1 MPVLLAQVT
10 NGKLA
15 SLEVQLGSL
24 QRCFSVVQ
32 IDEADEILY
41 AASSSSGDVA
51 TVRPIRG
58 PYCLPA
64 AGHDPTA
71 QLHPVCL
78 PTQ

>member
-1 MPVLLAQVT
+1 MPALLAQVT

-24 QRCFSVVQ
+24 QRCFSTVQ

-51 TVRPIRG
+51 TVRHIKG
-58 PYCLPA
+58 
-64 AGHDPTA
+64 PTA
-71 QLHPVCL
+71 CPLL
-78 PTQ
+78 FMT